1 MKKKYRILL
10 LVLSVSIFVCIGLFL
25 MLGLGFRNAI
35 VDSGK
40 GVYEMQKEWQ
50 NEGISPIDT
59 IKTQIIELVDSS
71 ESK

>member
-1 MKKKYRILL
+1 
-10 LVLSVSIFVCIGLFL
+10 

-40 GVYEMQKEWQ
+40 GVYEKQKEWQ